1 MRIVG
6 LIVFASMLIPA
17 AVPSIGNNSLAFAF
31 TTTNHIRHANHN
43 HAGPSSM
50 SITTSI
56 STCSTINS
64 SARLPFTLL
73 HQKKSGSSSGSGSG
87 SGSDDEEEDDID
99 IDISNRDWRAFRAQL
114 VMGKD
119 NDSNG
124 DDDADDDAES
134 TRGDGSNGK
143 NSKNGNGNTLSNADT
158 NISSNTNANTNT
170 NNNDSSTT
178 TTAATATT
186 PTDNMMPEAEQDL
199 DGIGSIFTNSQSKSS
214 PPLPRPMTAQNFTP
228 LPPSQWAYDQGHLIE
243 QGAVIL
249 GGVEQDYGHT
259 FGLRQQYFHKV
270 VILVLDHDEGES
282 GFTKGIILNRP
293 TDHLVEDEFG
303 ERWRIWFGGDVQN
316 LDSPMP
322 DIVCI
327 HTLPMDQK
335 FDGDGSEDDGDS
347 DGDDNG
353 DNSEDDDNDS
363 NLLEKVSTTVIQ
375 NIQRVS
381 FTNAQKLVQK
391 GLAQPSDFWCFA
403 GYAGWG
409 PSQLASELNRKS
421 WYMCATDS
429 QTLLTELAKQSAYM
443 DPRDGGLDTWELL
456 MGMIGRGETA
466 VESSGDFEDLML
478 KEWARAHL
486 LSSVSVEA
494 GGSASARVQK
504 QKQASASVKADADS
518 VNIGSLLR
526 ASSGV
531 FDRSPYLLDH
541 QEFHKSIVLVIGDD
555 ANTSVGLILNQP
567 SSKGIEMDLVDRNTA
582 EKRSVDLPVRFGGQY
597 AIRGMSTLQWLHLNP
612 DLREAKVGRPVGPKI
627 VNDDENIGDND
638 DDDAIMARRHKEEIW
653 QCSQEDA
660 TSAIS
665 AGLAKPNDFLLVS
678 GISVWIKE
686 QRGAYQGLKG
696 EVKNGKFEVI
706 PQDNVG
712 HVWDVLRNQ
721 TVLTKMNL
729 IQNLNHGNEAW
740 KVAGAWKDGG
750 DTSSTSRNGDEK
762 ENDDVPVTGGIG
774 EEYDEEDDRLVFKSD
789 VRVAKLSDDAL
800 QSWIAT
806 FLLGAPSLGA

>member
-1 MRIVG
+1 M
-6 LIVFASMLIPA
+6 
-17 AVPSIGNNSLAFAF
+17 
-31 TTTNHIRHANHN
+31 
-43 HAGPSSM
+43 
-50 SITTSI
+50 
-56 STCSTINS
+56 
-64 SARLPFTLL
+64 
-73 HQKKSGSSSGSGSG
+73 K
-87 SGSDDEEEDDID
+87 
-99 IDISNRDWRAFRAQL
+99 
-114 VMGKD
+114 
-119 NDSNG
+119 
-124 DDDADDDAES
+124 
-134 TRGDGSNGK
+134 
-143 NSKNGNGNTLSNADT
+143 
-158 NISSNTNANTNT
+158 
-170 NNNDSSTT
+170 
-178 TTAATATT
+178 
-186 PTDNMMPEAEQDL
+186 
-199 DGIGSIFTNSQSKSS
+199 
-214 PPLPRPMTAQNFTP
+214 
-228 LPPSQWAYDQGHLIE
+228 
-243 QGAVIL
+243 
-249 GGVEQDYGHT
+249 
-259 FGLRQQYFHKV
+259 
-270 VILVLDHDEGES
+270 
-282 GFTKGIILNRP
+282 
-293 TDHLVEDEFG
+293 
-303 ERWRIWFGGDVQN
+303 
-316 LDSPMP
+316 
-322 DIVCI
+322 
-327 HTLPMDQK
+327 
-335 FDGDGSEDDGDS
+335 
-347 DGDDNG
+347 
-353 DNSEDDDNDS
+353 
-363 NLLEKVSTTVIQ
+363 
-375 NIQRVS
+375 
-381 FTNAQKLVQK
+381 
-391 GLAQPSDFWCFA
+391 
-403 GYAGWG
+403 
-409 PSQLASELNRKS
+409 
-421 WYMCATDS
+421 
-429 QTLLTELAKQSAYM
+429 
-443 DPRDGGLDTWELL
+443 
-456 MGMIGRGETA
+456 
-466 VESSGDFEDLML
+466 
-478 KEWARAHL
+478 
-486 LSSVSVEA
+486 
-494 GGSASARVQK
+494 QK
-504 QKQASASVKADADS
+504 QEQASASVKADADS

-531 FDRSPYLLDH
+531 LDRSPYLLDH

-638 DDDAIMARRHKEEIW
+638 DDTDDAMARRNKEEIW

-740 KVAGAWKDGG
+740 KVAGAWKDSG